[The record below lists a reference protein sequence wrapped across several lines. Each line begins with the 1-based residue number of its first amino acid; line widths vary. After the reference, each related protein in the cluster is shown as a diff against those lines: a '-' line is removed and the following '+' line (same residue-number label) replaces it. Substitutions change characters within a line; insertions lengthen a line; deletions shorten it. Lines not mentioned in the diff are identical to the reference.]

1 MAGRQPIKIT
11 RMKLVRSF
19 AFVIFS
25 ALNVLSAISLCTVA
39 RAQTFK
45 VRVLDALNGKP
56 YDDLP
61 VNYFCFREGERA
73 HTSDKTTMTN
83 SSGFAEILYECEKG
97 ETINLLT
104 GALDGKS
111 KWTGKVEECG
121 HLDSLT
127 IEQILN
133 VGVISKPTAA
143 GGIWCPAK
151 VSKKL
156 RPIPGQVIIF
166 AKKPTWWQ
174 KHVAP

>member
-1 MAGRQPIKIT
+1 MVLLCLIVLCAGMLETPGE
-11 RMKLVRSF
+11 
-19 AFVIFS
+19 
-25 ALNVLSAISLCTVA
+25 
-39 RAQTFK
+39 AQKFK

-56 YDDLP
+56 YADMP

-73 HTSDKTTMTN
+73 HSSDKTTATD
-83 SSGFAEILYECEKG
+83 STGFAEIVYECKKG
-97 ETINLLT
+97 ETINILT

-121 HLDSLT
+121 YLDSLS
-127 IEQILN
+127 IDQILN
-133 VGVISKPTAA
+133 VGIISNPSAP

-151 VSKKL
+151 ISKKMK
-156 RPIPGQVIIF
+156 PTPGQVVIF

>member
-1 MAGRQPIKIT
+1 
-11 RMKLVRSF
+11 MKARRAMLHLVVLGA
-19 AFVIFS
+19 AFLS
-25 ALNVLSAISLCTVA
+25 VLG

-45 VRVLDALNGKP
+45 VRVLDALRGSP
-56 YDDLP
+56 YNDMP
-61 VNYFCFREGERA
+61 VNSFCFREGERT
-73 HTSDKTTMTN
+73 HTSNRTTLTDSN
-83 SSGFAEILYECEKG
+83 GVAEILYDCKKG

-121 HLDSLT
+121 YLDSLT

-133 VGVISKPTAA
+133 VGVVSNPSAP

-151 VSKKL
+151 ISKKMK
-156 RPIPGQVIIF
+156 PIPGQVIIF